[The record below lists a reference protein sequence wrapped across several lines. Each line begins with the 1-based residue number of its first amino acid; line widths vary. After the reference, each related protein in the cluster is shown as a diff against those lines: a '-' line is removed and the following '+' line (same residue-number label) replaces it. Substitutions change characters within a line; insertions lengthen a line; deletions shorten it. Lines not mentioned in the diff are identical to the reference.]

1 MKILLIAYYFPPD
14 SSSGAFR
21 PLFFANHL
29 VAAGD
34 EVTVLSCRQDDF
46 LREQPVD
53 TKLLAS
59 LDARV
64 KVVRTRVRRP
74 REYLLGLRARWA
86 SRPSNAQR
94 SGGAGVSGAVR
105 GGLRQRAKDLL
116 TDLITTPDPH
126 VGWIPSCVRRGIE
139 FVRNE
144 RPDVVVA
151 TGGPWSGLVCGML
164 LKRISGVP
172 LVLDFRDPWVVNTDQ
187 AARHRIARKLS
198 TALERRAV
206 ASADLLV
213 ANTEEL
219 RSDFLRRYPRLAP
232 ERAVVVTNGF
242 EDYLPTSSRH
252 AGGHFTL
259 THTGALY
266 SSRNPRALLE
276 AARNAVENGQIDP
289 GKLKLRFLGGIAT
302 DDPAVTATMASAAL
316 ARSIEVIPR
325 TGYRESLEKMADS
338 DVLLLYQ
345 PGFPLQVPRKLYE
358 YMAARRP
365 MLCVA
370 ERGSATWTLVER
382 WSLGMACE
390 NDPHQLEHALVA
402 LYRKWRDGQLQPP
415 ADNRCDAFQN
425 RNLVRRLREHMIE
438 IVAPATD
445 AGAIRDA
452 TGAQK

>member
-29 VAAGD
+29 AASGD
-34 EVTVLSCRQDDF
+34 EVTVLTCRQGDF

-53 TKLLAS
+53 TNLLAS

-64 KVVRTRVRRP
+64 KVVRTRARRP
-74 REYLLGLRARWA
+74 REYLLGLRARW
-86 SRPSNAQR
+86 
-94 SGGAGVSGAVR
+94 VSGPSSAEAPGVVRAPVATR
-105 GGLRQRAKDLL
+105 GGLFQRAKDLV
-116 TDLITTPDPH
+116 TDFITTPDPH

-139 FVRNE
+139 IVRNE
-144 RPDVVVA
+144 RPDVILA

-164 LKRISGVP
+164 LKRVTRVP

-187 AARHRIARKLS
+187 AARHWSARKLS
-198 TALERRAV
+198 AALERRAV

-213 ANTEEL
+213 ANTDEL
-219 RSDFLRRYPRLAP
+219 RSDFLRRYPGLAP
-232 ERAVVVTNGF
+232 ERTVVITNGF
-242 EDYLPTSSRH
+242 EDYLPASARNTS
-252 AGGHFTL
+252 GHFTL

-276 AARNAVENGQIDP
+276 AARNAVESGQIDP

-302 DDPAVTATMASAAL
+302 DDPAVAATMASAAL

-325 TGYRESLEKMADS
+325 TGYQESLEKMADS

-390 NDPHQLEHALVA
+390 NDARQLEPALVT
-402 LYRKWRDGQLQPP
+402 LYRKWRDGQLQPLV
-415 ADNRCDAFQN
+415 DNRCDAFQN
-425 RNLVRRLREHMIE
+425 RNLARRLREHIVG
-438 IVAPATD
+438 IVAPATEPS
-445 AGAIRDA
+445 AMRDA